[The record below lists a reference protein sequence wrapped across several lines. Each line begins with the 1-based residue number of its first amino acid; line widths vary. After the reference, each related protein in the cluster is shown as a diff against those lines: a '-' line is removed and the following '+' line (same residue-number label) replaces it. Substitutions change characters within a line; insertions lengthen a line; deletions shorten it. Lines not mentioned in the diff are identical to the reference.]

1 MIPSSHPIHIRA
13 AMRGHEPTGQAAA
26 AGQLLY
32 DALIAP
38 YDQLPAEAE
47 SHLAGVIL
55 DVAEAVGPEP
65 VLRLF
70 VAVERVRSAAT

>member
-1 MIPSSHPIHIRA
+1 MTRSSHPIRIRA
-13 AMRGHEPTGQAAA
+13 AMRGHQPTSQAA

-38 YDQLPAEAE
+38 YDQLPDAAA

-55 DVAEAVGPEP
+55 DLAEAVGPEP

-70 VAVERVRSAAT
+70 VAIEHARSTTT